1 MTFSRPVVLLGCTA
15 LLAVA
20 LGCPKKDA
28 PPPADPTPTPG
39 PATTP
44 AASQPADEDP
54 LAVSPEDAKQP
65 SCLKPFKAT
74 GDDADLTI
82 AGQAFRRAGDVLTS
96 KTADADDVY
105 TFGQITDVK
114 EDTPENLGNVK
125 RLLQWLIAEK
135 ADALVVT
142 GDLGESQPSI
152 ESVMRALAQFPGPVL
167 LMIGNREGLTDFT
180 KAFDAVSP
188 EHSNLVNMNQ
198 IRVYNADDA
207 SLISLPGYFNPAY
220 IHSQDG
226 CRYTPEDV
234 SALTTLMSLASSTA
248 VLASHGPPRQE
259 SSTGIDRI
267 HEGVNVG
274 DPVLAKFLTTNK
286 IHFGM
291 FGNIHEAG
299 GKATD
304 LTGKE
309 EIRADTYVSE
319 LYLNPGPAD
328 AVRWP
333 LLDGTESI
341 GMAGLLRIKGKQ
353 AMYKVHR
360 LRPGEAAPA
369 EKAPAKEPAPE
380 TP

>member
-1 MTFSRPVVLLGCTA
+1 
-15 LLAVA
+15 
-20 LGCPKKDA
+20 
-28 PPPADPTPTPG
+28 
-39 PATTP
+39 
-44 AASQPADEDP
+44 
-54 LAVSPEDAKQP
+54 
-65 SCLKPFKAT
+65 
-74 GDDADLTI
+74 
-82 AGQAFRRAGDVLTS
+82 
-96 KTADADDVY
+96 VY

-125 RLLQWLIAEK
+125 RLIEWLRTEK

-152 ESVMRALAQFPGPVL
+152 ENVMKALAEFPGPVL
-167 LMIGNREGLTDFT
+167 VLIGNREGLTDFNA
-180 KAFDAVSP
+180 AFDAVSA
-188 EHSNLVNMNQ
+188 EHPNLVNLN
-198 IRVYNADDA
+198 RVRVFNADDA

-234 SALTTLMSLASSTA
+234 AALETLMAAATSTQ
-248 VLASHGPPRQE
+248 VLASHGPPRQDG
-259 SSTGIDRI
+259 STGIDRI

-274 DPVLAKFLTTNK
+274 DPVLAKFLADK
-286 IHFGM
+286 HLHFGL

-304 LTGKE
+304 LSGKE
-309 EIRADTYVSE
+309 EIRADTFVND

-341 GMAGLLRIKGKQ
+341 GMAGLLRVKGKQ
-353 AMYKVHR
+353 AMFKVHR
-360 LRPGEAAPA
+360 LRPGEAPAAPA
-369 EKAPAKEPAPE
+369 APAQPEPVKEPAPE
-380 TP
+380 NP